1 MMGGRFSGAARG
13 AAAPVD
19 AGRATVPVQAVD
31 PRGPTS
37 RERAPD
43 AAITVTLDPPTLL
56 LALLAGF
63 LLLALE
69 LGFAHRALARQVE
82 LRVWAAG
89 TWLLLGG
96 FGAFAARPL
105 LPTWLGVLVSNALI
119 LAGLS
124 TYTRALYRF
133 LCDRPLPRWA
143 WGLFGAAVAGLVV
156 MLPWPLYMR
165 SSAISLVYVAL
176 LLPSVAVIAR
186 HGWHAEPSLRT
197 VAATMSIAC
206 LALLVRAW
214 HAWNHPQ
221 QYGSLLQSS
230 LGQGLTFLVCF
241 LAVLGAG
248 FGFVLS
254 SFQRVAQQMERLAT
268 HDGLTGCANRSTA
281 DTLLEHA
288 LQRGRREA
296 APVALVVLDIDH
308 FKSINDRFGHRAG
321 DAVLVAV
328 ADAVRTRLR
337 KSDVFARIGGEEFTL
352 LLPDTDAAGA
362 LRLADEVRRVVE
374 QLRLAGTGLDGVRI
388 TVSAGIALAPAG
400 AACTAEELFALADK
414 RLYRAKAQGRNRVE
428 AAAPA
433 MTLEQAL
440 PV

>member
-1 MMGGRFSGAARG
+1 MPACYRG
-13 AAAPVD
+13 AT
-19 AGRATVPVQAVD
+19 GRRPGGSKART
-31 PRGPTS
+31 
-37 RERAPD
+37 D
-43 AAITVTLDPPTLL
+43 AAVTVTLDPPTLL

-69 LGFAHRALARQVE
+69 LGLAHRALERQVE
-82 LRVWAAG
+82 LRIWTAG

-105 LPTWLGVLVSNALI
+105 LPAWLGIFVSNALI

-133 LCDRPLPRWA
+133 LGDRPMPRWA
-143 WGLFGAAVAGLVV
+143 WGLLGAALAGLAA

-165 SSAISLVYVAL
+165 SSTISLVYVAL
-176 LLPSVAVIAR
+176 LLPSVAVIGR
-186 HGWHAEPSLRT
+186 HGWHAETSLRT
-197 VAATMSIAC
+197 VAATMTLAC

-221 QYGSLLQSS
+221 QYGALLQAS

-241 LAVLGAG
+241 IGVLGAG
-248 FGFVLS
+248 FGFVLA

-268 HDGLTGCANRSTA
+268 HDGLTGCVNRSTA

-288 LQRGRREA
+288 LQRGRRES
-296 APVALVVLDIDH
+296 APVALVLLDIDH

-328 ADAVRTRLR
+328 ADAVRSRLR
-337 KSDVFARIGGEEFTL
+337 RSDAFARIGGEEFTL

-362 LRLADEVRRVVE
+362 LRLADEVRAVVE
-374 QLRLAGTGLDGVRI
+374 QLRLAAQGLDGVRI
-388 TVSAGIALAPAG
+388 TVSAGIAVAPAG
-400 AACTAEELFALADK
+400 GALTAEQLFGVADE
-414 RLYRAKAQGRNRVE
+414 RLYRAKAKGRNRIE
-428 AAAPA
+428 AAAPVA
-433 MTLEQAL
+433 AAEQTAT
-440 PV
+440 V